1 MPPSALIL
9 VLIDGLRADVLQEA
23 VAEGQTPHLQGLL
36 GPDLQHGYLGALTS
50 TAPSVTFAA
59 QASLITG
66 APPNAHDI
74 PGNQFFDRFGVHNR
88 GKPRWFAFDV
98 GETLQVDDALA
109 VFTQGLANQCLGART
124 LYERF
129 AAWGWTSA
137 VFGHMNANGADLWE
151 PLPTT
156 LLARLHFAQAPLG
169 SQPSEVDRH
178 IVARVKAY
186 LKAHPLPHILTVYL
200 IGLDHE
206 SHHRGP
212 QAQKAYLSRVLDP
225 LLGDLQQAVAAASG
239 PNAAAPLWVLAADHG
254 QAPVPADDA
263 HSLRLRWP
271 TERELAGLFDALGL
285 DVLDHPGEGTH
296 CDAVLALNGGMAG
309 IYLRRPRAEWS
320 QPPDFA
326 QQVLPLARL
335 VWRSHHRGNPTPAL
349 QGAVEAVLVRS
360 VERDGWRTGYAWLP
374 PEPEADPLPLH
385 EAPLPK
391 HWVDPIARLNGL
403 RGPLSPDILILPKGQ
418 EGFYFGPPL
427 SGVHGGLDPAASQAA
442 LALGWP
448 RPHTP
453 WPAVREAFLHGL
465 QRQMA
470 MRGHRR
476 PSIADL
482 LPALEY
488 LWAHT

>member
-23 VAEGQTPHLQGLL
+23 VTEGQTPNLARLL

-74 PGNQFFDRFGVHNR
+74 PGNQFFDRFGVHHR
-88 GKPRWFAFDV
+88 GKPRWFAFDI
-98 GETLQVDDALA
+98 GETLQIDDALA
-109 VFTQGLANQCLGART
+109 VFTHGLANRCLGART

-129 AAWGWTSA
+129 GAWGWNSA
-137 VFGHMNANGADLWE
+137 VFGHMYASGADFWE
-151 PLPTT
+151 PLPPS
-156 LLARLHFAQAPLG
+156 LLARLHIAQAPLG
-169 SQPSEVDRH
+169 SAPAEVDRH
-178 IVARVKAY
+178 IVSRVKAY
-186 LKAHPLPHILTVYL
+186 LKTHPLPHILTVYF
-200 IGLDHE
+200 IGLDYE

-212 QAQKAYLSRVLDP
+212 QAQKAYLSQVLDP

-239 PNAAAPLWVLAADHG
+239 PHAAAPLWVLAADHG
-254 QAPVPADDA
+254 QTPVIADDA

-271 TERELAGLFDALGL
+271 HERELAGLFDALGL
-285 DVLDHPGEGTH
+285 DVLDHPGEGAH
-296 CDAVLALNGGMAG
+296 CEAVLAFNGGLAG
-309 IYLRRPRAEWS
+309 VYLRRPKAAWS

-335 VWRSHHRGNPTPAL
+335 VWQSHREGQPTPAL
-349 QGAVEAVLVRS
+349 AGAVEGVFVRAA
-360 VERDGWRTGYAWLP
+360 ERDGWRAAYAWLP
-374 PEPEADPLPLH
+374 PDPTADPLPLT
-385 EAPLPK
+385 EAPLPA
-391 HWVDPIARLNGL
+391 HWIDPIARLQGL
-403 RGPLSPDILILPKGQ
+403 QGPLAPDVLIFSRVP

-427 SGVHGGLDPAASQAA
+427 AGIHGGLDPGSSQAA

-448 RPHTP
+448 HPRTP
-453 WPAVREAFLHGL
+453 WPSAREAFLHGL

-470 MRGHRR
+470 LHGSHR